1 MKTNMIFGVGTLA
14 MLVSMPVFGGVQGQ
28 SEALAQAVKAD
39 EAAAKSSDQHAQSA
53 QTDFG
58 SEAFAQRLAEIIEKE
73 GAEKL
78 ARVIEQEVQE
88 NARNKI
94 SVEQRDLQEERLDT
108 SQAKRPFTE
117 PKLTFVEPK
126 LTEYGDAT
134 KITANGSF
142 GHFS

>member
-1 MKTNMIFGVGTLA
+1 MMNLRRDSTSLFLKKL
-14 MLVSMPVFGGVQGQ
+14 
-28 SEALAQAVKAD
+28 EEVK
-39 EAAAKSSDQHAQSA
+39 KRMS
-53 QTDFG
+53 
-58 SEAFAQRLAEIIEKE
+58 
-73 GAEKL
+73 
-78 ARVIEQEVQE
+78 
-88 NARNKI
+88 NKI
-94 SVEQRDLQEERLDT
+94 SVEQMELQEERLDT